1 MGNSSAV
8 KVGAIVDAMVDTM
21 VDAMVDT
28 MVDEMVDEMVAAMAD
43 AIVDAM
49 VGEPAPSVSET
60 YSGRPEQAQPIP
72 TVARLTRR
80 TSFTPRPSSEAQ

>member
-1 MGNSSAV
+1 MGNSYAV

-49 VGEPAPSVSET
+49 VGEPAPSVRNVRDQKRNSCRSTPLFEELRD
-60 YSGRPEQAQPIP
+60 SPIH
-72 TVARLTRR
+72 
-80 TSFTPRPSSEAQ
+80 